1 MRSSVDNIA
10 FRCIEF
16 LVGVFTRAEL
26 ELCNTVLIGV
36 ALCSSVAM
44 VLPISTPPN
53 ALAHATGLIEQKS
66 MMKVGLILGFI
77 SMAIGYV
84 LLIFLGSNGLI

>member
-1 MRSSVDNIA
+1 
-10 FRCIEF
+10 
-16 LVGVFTRAEL
+16 
-26 ELCNTVLIGV
+26 
-36 ALCSSVAM
+36 M

-66 MMKVGLILGFI
+66 MMKIGLILGFL

-84 LLIFLGSNGLI
+84 LLIFLGSNGMI